1 MPLAA
6 THYYFIR
13 EIPTFASFEV
23 RMSVQAWD
31 QKWVC
36 VNFVFIFFLLTG
48 YKNYTVLC
56 RAEIRHQAQ
65 EIKSG
70 TEVHG
75 EDC

>member
-13 EIPTFASFEV
+13 EIPTFASYEV

-36 VNFVFIFFLLTG
+36 VNLVFFFFFLTG
-48 YKNYTVLC
+48 HTVLC
-56 RAEIRHQAQ
+56 RTEICHQTQ

-70 TEVHG
+70 TEIHS
-75 EDC
+75 ED